1 LSPVTVKKRL
11 QHTVSKLFHLK
22 VEVERRKTCL
32 WKPSRASCRFLSE
45 VVFSLSL
52 MLAAASWLVAVSRA
66 AVAADSASVRWLVAS
81 LA

>member
-1 LSPVTVKKRL
+1 M
-11 QHTVSKLFHLK
+11 LFHLK
-22 VEVERRKTCL
+22 VEGRKTCL
-32 WKPSRASCRFLSE
+32 WKPSKASCRFLSE